1 MFSRTTKIY
10 MTDLDVLPVKM
21 TARHIIYTEKA
32 YDEDLN
38 FFIQSHYTE
47 IRNHFK
53 ERNYEF
59 CYFPRMTESEL
70 KDFVKE
76 EYLPKGILP
85 LSSMALKSTLM
96 YDCQTTIDK
105 EESLIP
111 SPSLFFCTRDPKGEP
126 SPVAIY
132 RRLSLDMNS
141 QWYLKKEFSDLLD
154 DICSYLA
161 GDPDMAYDSEEEA
174 EGLYMD
180 PEFLASLPEPD
191 FDNYDYD
198 DVERELALDFEE
210 GSLRH
215 EISKLREETEDK
227 VRQINL
233 MGHDSIF
240 RYSLVRSCN
249 EEAGFPLL
257 FVRKDFSFV
266 IEDVEEDI
274 VIDLKDAIHK
284 TVYLFFLRHP
294 DGINIYHEEIVQYR
308 EEIMKIYK
316 KIRPSY
322 IGDGGDRDTVN
333 NLITS
338 KFGYPQYLVE
348 RISRINGII
357 KKTIGNEKIAK
368 GYIIQN
374 LGDNIR
380 RITIANTNGVI
391 WQEKI

>member
-1 MFSRTTKIY
+1 MSNPY
-10 MTDLDVLPVKM
+10 
-21 TARHIIYTEKA
+21 
-32 YDEDLN
+32 LN

-70 KDFVKE
+70 TDFVKE

-96 YDCQTTIDK
+96 YDCQTTFDK

-132 RRLSLDMNS
+132 RMLSLDINS
-141 QWYLKKEFSDLLD
+141 QWYLKNDFSDLLN

-174 EGLYMD
+174 ERLYLH

-240 RYSLVRSCN
+240 KYSLVRSCN
-249 EEAGFPLL
+249 EEAVFPNL
-257 FVRKDFSFV
+257 FPNLYVRKNFSFL
-266 IEDVEEDI
+266 IHDVEEDI
-274 VIDLKDAIHK
+274 VIDHRDAIHK
-284 TVYLFFLRHP
+284 TVYLLFLRHP
-294 DGINIYHEEIVQYR
+294 EGIRQDEIAQYR
-308 EEIMKIYK
+308 EEIVKIYEKFRPTYKDYQGKFDTLK
-316 KIRPSY
+316 K
-322 IGDGGDRDTVN
+322 
-333 NLITS
+333 LIDNA
-338 KFGYPQYLVE
+338 QALVE
-348 RISRINGII
+348 RVSRINRTI
-357 KKTIGNEKIAK
+357 KQTIGDEKIAA

-374 LGDNIR
+374 VGDGLR

-391 WQEKI
+391 WQQKI

>member
-21 TARHIIYTEKA
+21 TTRHIIYTEKA

-70 KDFVKE
+70 TDFVKE

-96 YDCQTTIDK
+96 YDCQTTFDK

-132 RRLSLDMNS
+132 RMLSLDINS
-141 QWYLKKEFSDLLD
+141 QWYLKNDFSDLLN

-174 EGLYMD
+174 ERLYLH

-240 RYSLVRSCN
+240 KYSLVRSCN
-249 EEAGFPLL
+249 EEAVFPNL
-257 FVRKDFSFV
+257 FPNLYVRKNFSFL
-266 IEDVEEDI
+266 IHDVEEDI
-274 VIDLKDAIHK
+274 VIDHRDAIHK
-284 TVYLFFLRHP
+284 TVYLLFLRHP
-294 DGINIYHEEIVQYR
+294 EGIRQDEIAQYR
-308 EEIMKIYK
+308 EEIVKIYEKFRPTYKDYQGKFDTLK
-316 KIRPSY
+316 K
-322 IGDGGDRDTVN
+322 
-333 NLITS
+333 LIDNA
-338 KFGYPQYLVE
+338 QALVE
-348 RISRINGII
+348 RVSRINRTI
-357 KKTIGNEKIAK
+357 KQTIGDEKIAA

-374 LGDNIR
+374 VGDGLR

-391 WQEKI
+391 WQQKI

>member
-21 TARHIIYTEKA
+21 TTRHIIYMEKA

-96 YDCQTTIDK
+96 YDCQTTFDK

-111 SPSLFFCTRDPKGEP
+111 SPSLFFCTRDPKGDL

-141 QWYLKKEFSDLLD
+141 QWYLKNDFSNLLN

-198 DVERELALDFEE
+198 AVERELALDFEE
-210 GSLRH
+210 GSLRY
-215 EISKLREETEDK
+215 EISKLREETEKK
-227 VRQINL
+227 VRQMNL

-257 FVRKDFSFV
+257 FVGKDFSFL
-266 IEDVEEDI
+266 IHDVEEDI
-274 VIDLKDAIHK
+274 VIDLGDAIHK
-284 TVYLFFLRHP
+284 TVYLLFLRHP
-294 DGINIYHEEIVQYR
+294 EGIRQNEIAQYR
-308 EEIMKIYK
+308 EEIIEIYK
-316 KIRPSY
+316 KFKPSY
-322 IGDGGDRDTVN
+322 KGGGGGQKAVD
-333 NLITS
+333 NLISLEEEKMYS
-338 KFGYPQYLVE
+338 KPLIE
-348 RISRINGII
+348 RISRINRII
-357 KKTIGNEKIAK
+357 KNTIGNEKIAE

-374 LGDNIR
+374 VGDGLR

-391 WQEKI
+391 WQQKI

>member
-10 MTDLDVLPVKM
+10 MTALDVLPVKM
-21 TARHIIYTEKA
+21 TTRHIIYMEKA

-70 KDFVKE
+70 TDFVKE

-111 SPSLFFCTRDPKGEP
+111 SPSLLFCTRDPKGEP

-141 QWYLKKEFSDLLD
+141 QWYLKNDFSNLLD
-154 DICSYLA
+154 DICFYLA

-174 EGLYMD
+174 ERLYMD

-191 FDNYDYD
+191 FDNYEYD
-198 DVERELALDFEE
+198 DVERELDLDFEE

-240 RYSLVRSCN
+240 KYSLVRSCN
-249 EEAGFPLL
+249 EEAVFPNL
-257 FVRKDFSFV
+257 FPNLYVRKDFSFL
-266 IEDVEEDI
+266 IRDVEEDI
-274 VIDLKDAIHK
+274 VIDLKDAMHK
-284 TVYLFFLRHP
+284 TVYLLFLRHP
-294 DGINIYHEEIVQYR
+294 EGIRHGEFAQYR
-308 EEIMKIYK
+308 EEIVKIYGK
-316 KIRPSY
+316 FRPTY
-322 IGDGGDRDTVN
+322 IDYNGEFDPLK
-333 NLITS
+333 NLIE
-338 KFGYPQYLVE
+338 YAQPLVE
-348 RISRINGII
+348 RVSRINGNI
-357 KKTIGNEKIAK
+357 KQTIGDEKIAA

-374 LGDNIR
+374 VGDGLR

-391 WQEKI
+391 WQQKS